1 MPQVCIARIIPAQV
15 GTEMAMRINY
25 PTDSR
30 RSGSSSAF
38 SLVEVLMGVL
48 VMSIVVVSLFTGV
61 SSGFGFVK
69 LAREDLRA
77 TQIMLQRLETL
88 RLYTWSQFTN
98 AAYFSTNNYVDY
110 YDPAGKAAGSGGTA
124 YTVSTSITTNT
135 PPASYSPDM
144 RQVTVEVSWMSGK
157 VNRRREMSTYVARYG
172 AQNYIYSQ

>member
-1 MPQVCIARIIPAQV
+1 
-15 GTEMAMRINY
+15 MAMRINY
-25 PTDSR
+25 PIDSMR
-30 RSGSSSAF
+30 SSSSPAF
-38 SLVEVLMGVL
+38 SLTEVLMGVL

-88 RLYTWSQFTN
+88 RLYTRSQFTN
-98 AAYFSTNNYVDY
+98 SAYFSTNNYVDY
-110 YDPAGKAAGSGGTA
+110 YDPAGQANASGGTA

-172 AQNYIYSQ
+172 AQNYIYNQ